1 MSEQQPE
8 APPGGFK
15 PGVGPH
21 LVYLLCAVLTIS
33 FIAWAAISTLDIVSM
48 AAGEVI
54 PSSQIKTVQHLEG
67 GIVSKILIHEG
78 DEIEKGQP
86 LIELEPTT
94 STADVGE
101 LRVRLTSLSV
111 QIQEL
116 KSRLN
121 HDKAP
126 KFDAETIKNFPN
138 LVREF
143 RRSFEISLR
152 RQASEIEQQK
162 KVVQQRRSAI
172 GEIKTRI
179 RAGRRNL
186 NLLKEQIKI
195 SDDLLRDNLTNRYKH
210 LDLLKEAG
218 RIEGGIEEDQAA
230 LVSARSA
237 SEEVSAGLRTVE
249 NTFDEENKSA
259 LDEAR
264 LNYNELSQ
272 RMRKF
277 QDSLTRT
284 KLRSPVSGIVKS
296 IHISTIGG
304 VVKPGEPIID
314 IVPKGDRLIIE
325 AKLQTQDIGFVQAG
339 QHVMVRLA
347 SADANRFGGLDGEV
361 ISISPDTL
369 LSPDGVPFYK
379 VRISTDVSYFERGK
393 LKYSLFPGM
402 QVIANIHT
410 GTRTIFQYMFDPF
423 LSSMGDAMQER

>member
-1 MSEQQPE
+1 MSEEQE
-8 APPGGFK
+8 EVREGGFK

-21 LVYLLCAVLTIS
+21 LVYMLCAVLTVS
-33 FIAWAAISTLDIVSM
+33 FVAWAAFSTLDIVSM
-48 AAGEVI
+48 ATGEVI
-54 PSSQIKTVQHLEG
+54 PSSQVKTVQHLEG
-67 GIVSKILIHEG
+67 GIVSKILVREG
-78 DEIEKGQP
+78 EEIKQGQP

-101 LRVRLTSLSV
+101 LKVRLTSLNV

-121 HDKAP
+121 HDKVP
-126 KFDAETIKNFPN
+126 KFDADTIKDYPN

-162 KVVQQRRSAI
+162 NIVQQRRSAI
-172 GEIKTRI
+172 GEINTRI
-179 RAGRRNL
+179 NSRRRNL

-195 SDDLLRDNLTNRYKH
+195 SDDLLKDNLTNRYKH

-218 RIEGGIEEDQAA
+218 KTQGDIEEDQAA

-237 SEEVSAGLRTVE
+237 LEEVSAGLQTVQ
-249 NTFDEENKSA
+249 NTFDEENKAA

-264 LNYNELSQ
+264 LSYNELTQ
-272 RMRKF
+272 RMQKF
-277 QDSLTRT
+277 QDSLKRT
-284 KLRSPVSGIVKS
+284 KLRSPVSGVVKS
-296 IHISTIGG
+296 IHIATIGG
-304 VVKPGEPIID
+304 VVKPGEPVVD
-314 IVPKGDRLIIE
+314 IVPKGDKLIVE
-325 AKLQTQDIGFVQAG
+325 AQLQTQDIGFVQAG
-339 QHVMVRLA
+339 QNVMVRLA
-347 SADANRFGGLDGEV
+347 SADANRFGGLEGEV
-361 ISISPDTL
+361 ISVSPDTL
-369 LSPDGVPFYK
+369 LTPDGVPYYK
-379 VRISTDVSYFERGK
+379 VRIATDVAYFERGA